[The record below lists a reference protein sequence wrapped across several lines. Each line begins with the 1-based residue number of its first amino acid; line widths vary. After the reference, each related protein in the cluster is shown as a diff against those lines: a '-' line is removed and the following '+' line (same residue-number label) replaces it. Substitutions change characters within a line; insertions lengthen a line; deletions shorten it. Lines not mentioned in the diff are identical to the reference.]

1 MYAKS
6 SPDYMKTGNAV
17 LKFMLINQRADFSF
31 ALFTGGL
38 SNPTLV
44 SVSNHVSFINPKAP
58 VYPRLAL
65 GKKWDEMTVTWTS
78 GYNIGEAVPFV
89 EWSRKGTRS
98 RRSPAGTL
106 TFTRNSMCGMYETR
120 NLCTFLFI

>member
-1 MYAKS
+1 
-6 SPDYMKTGNAV
+6 
-17 LKFMLINQRADFSF
+17 
-31 ALFTGGL
+31 
-38 SNPTLV
+38 
-44 SVSNHVSFINPKAP
+44 
-58 VYPRLAL
+58 
-65 GKKWDEMTVTWTS
+65 MTVTWTS

-120 NLCTFLFI
+120 NLCTFLFIRICILILTTLFDTGAPARTVGWRDPGFIHTASLKDLWPNLKYIHCLEVSISFLV

>member
-1 MYAKS
+1 VFYLQW
-6 SPDYMKTGNAV
+6 T
-17 LKFMLINQRADFSF
+17 LID
-31 ALFTGGL
+31 LFYCSL
-38 SNPTLV
+38 QPTLV